1 MADVRALEA
10 KINQDI
16 ESASVDELDHLAR
29 HYWQAAVAEPDYR
42 NRQKLLK
49 RSSHFAGQ
57 AFKSGIEDPDALR
70 LYMDI
75 ARRTAEV
82 HSSPQD
88 ERRKLSQIT
97 ARWLAVTGAGEHTVL
112 TKTKGKAATET
123 ATFGLGDVGLAPDAA
138 DDPWSES
145 AMVQWMNKGQRLFFG
160 TGYDGVIKAE
170 LRVIDGT
177 EPVLSEKEYKKLES
191 STPTIVLA
199 VPSGEIALADYAVM
213 TEPWHSVA
221 PKDSIE
227 IAAAPGS
234 YKACVFGFSTSR
246 WDSVIAVLCPT
257 DAAASNTISAVDSL
271 FM

>member
-1 MADVRALEA
+1 MDDVRALEA

-16 ESASVDELDHLAR
+16 ESASADELDHLAR

-138 DDPWSES
+138 DDPYSEN
-145 AMVQWMNKGQRLFFG
+145 AMVEWMNKGQRLFFS
-160 TGYDGVIKAE
+160 TGYDGTIKAE
-170 LRVIDGT
+170 LRVIEGA
-177 EPVLSEKEYKKLES
+177 EPVLSEKEYKKLETS
-191 STPTIVLA
+191 SPTMVLA
-199 VPSGEIALADYAVM
+199 VPSGRIALADYAVM
-213 TEPWHSVA
+213 MEPWRDKA
-221 PKDSIE
+221 PSDSIVIE
-227 IAAAPGS
+227 AAPGT
-234 YKACVFGFSTSR
+234 YKACVFAFSTSR
-246 WDSVIAVLCPT
+246 TNSAIAVLCPT
-257 DAAASNTISAVDSL
+257 DAAASNRVAAVDSL